1 MNSTTSERQKKDELM
16 LLVLVTVSS
25 LVLLLFSVEVF
36 AAKLPG
42 QNQHD
47 KLHAAGTVL
56 RFIDIGVFVW
66 GARIFA
72 GLAIMS
78 AGWALKEQKFG
89 VAVISVIAA
98 LIIGTAPKWVSNIF
112 EIGGGKGLFSQV
124 SPPTP
129 DNMGLRHV

>member
-1 MNSTTSERQKKDELM
+1 MNQIMRGRKRNDELF
-16 LLVLVTVSS
+16 LLILLLITSV
-25 LVLLLFSVEVF
+25 VLLFFSVDVL

-112 EIGGGKGLFSQV
+112 EIGGGKGLFSQN
-124 SPPTP
+124 SQPPKNNLGAT
-129 DNMGLRHV
+129 NV